1 MTIGENIQKRRKAFG
16 LTQKELAEK
25 VGVAPITIQQYER
38 NVRIPK
44 IEILKK
50 IGMAL
55 GFAEWYELYPEISQK
70 AVPATD
76 DARLAAACNW
86 LNKNLNLEQRKAK
99 ERWSI
104 DKRENWLNNHYQY
117 VADMYNISA
126 KDVEKSYVMLVSL
139 DEIPDDDIDKTEEQ
153 FKSKIFDALKKL
165 NLDGQKIAA
174 ERVQELTEIPRYQ
187 LDPATAQTAA
197 DDVTNKDPDKK

>member
-55 GFAEWYELYPEISQK
+55 GFAEWYELYPEISKK
-70 AVPATD
+70 AVPDAD

-99 ERWSI
+99 ERWGI
-104 DKRENWLNNHYQY
+104 DKREDWLDNHYQY
-117 VADMYNISA
+117 AADMYDISA
-126 KDVEKSYVMLVSL
+126 EDVKKNYVMLVSL
-139 DEIPDDDIDKTEEQ
+139 DEIPDDDVDKTEEQ
-153 FKSKIFDALKKL
+153 FKLKIFDALKKL
-165 NLDGQKIAA
+165 NLYGQKIAA

-187 LDPATAQTAA
+187 LNTAA
-197 DDVTNKDPDKK
+197 AQIAPDDAASKDPDKK